1 MHWTDDDSDDVSEAI
16 ARMRAV
22 AAWLEGDLERR
33 RARPGTRAAL
43 DAAMQALLALDD
55 VYFEDDAGQPV
66 PDAWARARTLLRKA

>member
-1 MHWTDDDSDDVSEAI
+1 MHWTDEDGHDVSEAI
-16 ARMRAV
+16 AKVRAV

-55 VYFEDDAGQPV
+55 VYFEDDAGSPV
-66 PDAWARARTLLRKA
+66 PAAWARARTLLRKA

>member
-1 MHWTDDDSDDVSEAI
+1 MHWTDEDGHDVGEAI
-16 ARMRAV
+16 AKVRAV
-22 AAWLEGDLERR
+22 ATWLEGDLERR

-66 PDAWARARTLLRKA
+66 PDAWARARTLLRRA